1 MSRCSQ
7 IIAILTR
14 QFSATYSLGDFEE
27 VIDAISKGDIQPE
40 GMITK
45 VIKMNEVVEEGFN
58 TLIHDKDN
66 HVKILVD
73 VSAGVQ

>member
-1 MSRCSQ
+1 
-7 IIAILTR
+7 
-14 QFSATYSLGDFEE
+14 
-27 VIDAISKGDIQPE
+27 
-40 GMITK
+40 MITK

-58 TLIHDKDN
+58 TLIDDKDN